1 MIMAGSGKLEIWRFA
16 VVFILVLAAFV
27 AVAVRMFL
35 IQTVWKSELLKLDRY
50 VPDKEMPAMRGNIYA
65 CDGKLMASTVPYYRI
80 YMDTR
85 AEYLCQKNGKRL
97 YENVDSLAWRLSH
110 KFGDR
115 SAAEYK
121 KMILTAHKQNNA
133 KSRRLPLYPK
143 PISYSDMKEVKQF
156 PLFRAGQMR
165 GGLITEKHVRR
176 IKPFGSLAS
185 RTIGD
190 IYGQAGKGGRC
201 GLELAFDSVLSGT
214 PGIAQYQHL
223 GSYAAYVPVVE
234 PEDGLDVT
242 TTIDIEMQDIAES
255 VFLQY
260 LNRYMPEQGCVAL
273 MEVNTGEIKACV
285 NMVRGADGRYTESDD
300 MFFTT
305 RPEPGSTFKVMA
317 MMVALENGVVKA
329 DDKVNTGDGVW
340 NMYGRKMTDTHKNG
354 LLTMGEVM
362 AKSSNIG
369 MSRVIDDYYHDKPG
383 EFVDAL
389 YKMGVGKPMD
399 LDYPNAAKP
408 NVRHPNDKGVKWSKT
423 TLPWMSIGYETGM
436 PPVYTLAFYNAIA
449 NDGKYIKPFLVK
461 SVSRNGR
468 VIESFKTETIN
479 SKICSSHTL
488 HDIRTMLRAAV
499 AEGTGKYANSPYVA
513 LAGKTGT
520 AQIDYWLNGPVR
532 HQITFCGYF
541 PADKPLYSFTVSM
554 RKPIEP
560 ADAGTMCGPV
570 ARKIAERIYSQTVRM
585 PLPEQRVVGDV
596 PTVKSGRTDALHET
610 LDELDFD
617 CNNNVSPWSRTQWQD
632 YFEFKPI
639 DIRAGFV
646 PNVVGMG
653 AKDAVYL
660 LENAGLYVQAYG
672 NGRVVKQSITAGSVA
687 KKGDTVVIELR

>member
-1 MIMAGSGKLEIWRFA
+1 MSDQNKLNMWRFA
-16 VVFILVLAAFV
+16 LVLILVVGAFV
-27 AVAVRMFL
+27 AVLVRMFL
-35 IQTVWKSELLKLDRY
+35 IQTVWKPELMKLDQLK
-50 VPDKEMPAMRGNIYA
+50 PEKEVPAMRGNIYA

-85 AEYLCQKNGKRL
+85 TEYLRQKGGKRL
-97 YENVDSLAWRLSH
+97 YENIDSLAWRLSH

-115 SAAEYK
+115 SAADYK
-121 KMILTAHKQNNA
+121 NMILTAYKQDNA
-133 KSRRLPLYPK
+133 KSRRLALYPK
-143 PISYSDMKEVKQF
+143 AISYSDMMEVKQF
-156 PLFRAGQMR
+156 PLFRMGQMR

-190 IYGQAGKGGRC
+190 IYGQAEKGGRC
-201 GLELAFDSVLSGT
+201 GLELAFDEQLRGT
-214 PGIAQYQHL
+214 PGVAQYQHL
-223 GSYAAYVPVVE
+223 GSYAAYVPIID
-234 PEDGLDVT
+234 PEDGLDIT

-255 VFLQY
+255 VFMEY
-260 LNRYMPEQGCVAL
+260 LERYAPQQGCVAL
-273 MEVNTGEIKACV
+273 MDVHTGEIKACV
-285 NMVRGADGRYTESDD
+285 NMMRGSDGRYSEADD
-300 MFFTT
+300 MTFTT
-305 RPEPGSTFKVMA
+305 RPEPGSTFKIMA

-329 DDKVNTGDGVW
+329 DDKVNTGEGVW
-340 NMYGRKMTDTHKNG
+340 NFYGRKMTDTHKNG
-354 LLTMGEVM
+354 VLTMTEVI

-408 NVRHPNDKGVKWSKT
+408 NVRHPNDKDVKWSKT

-436 PPVYTLAFYNAIA
+436 PPIYTLAFYNAIA

-461 SVSRNGR
+461 SISRNGR
-468 VIESFKTETIN
+468 VLKSFKTETIN

-488 HDIRTMLRAAV
+488 RDIRAMLRATV
-499 AEGTGKYANSPYVA
+499 VDGTAKYANSRHVA

-520 AQIDYWLNGPVR
+520 AQVEYWNNRGPVR

-541 PADKPLYSFTVSM
+541 PAEKPLYSVIVVM

-570 ARKIAERIYSQTVRM
+570 ARKIAERIYSQTVQRT
-585 PLPEQRVVGDV
+585 LPEQLVVGDV
-596 PTVKSGRTDALHET
+596 PKVKSGSATALVET

-617 CNNNVSPWSRTQWQD
+617 YAENASPWAYAQWQNSFD
-632 YFEFKPI
+632 LKPI
-639 DIRAGFV
+639 GVKPGLV

-660 LENAGLYVQAYG
+660 LENVGLHVRMYG
-672 NGRVVKQSITAGSVA
+672 NGSVVNQSIAAGSVA
-687 KKGDTVVIELR
+687 RKGDTVTLELK

>member
-1 MIMAGSGKLEIWRFA
+1 MWRFA
-16 VVFILVLAAFV
+16 VVLILVVGAFLAV
-27 AVAVRMFL
+27 VVRMFL
-35 IQTVWKSELLKLDRY
+35 IQTVWKPELMKLDKIK
-50 VPDKEMPAMRGNIYA
+50 PEKEMPAMRGNIYA
-65 CDGKLMASTVPYYRI
+65 CDGKLMASTVPYYRL

-85 AEYLCQKNGKRL
+85 TEYLCQNGGKRL
-97 YENVDSLAWRLSH
+97 YENIDSLAWRLSH

-121 KMILTAHKQNNA
+121 KMILTAYKQNNA
-133 KSRRLPLYPK
+133 KSRRVALYPK
-143 PISYSDMKEVKQF
+143 AVSYVDMKEVAQF
-156 PLFRAGQMR
+156 PLFRMGQMR

-190 IYGQAGKGGRC
+190 IYGQAEKGGRC
-201 GLELAFDSVLSGT
+201 GLELAFDSVLRGT
-214 PGIAQYQHL
+214 PGVAQYQHL
-223 GSYAAYVPVVE
+223 GSYAAYVSVVE
-234 PEDGLDVT
+234 PEDGLDII

-255 VFLQY
+255 VFMEY
-260 LNRYMPEQGCVAL
+260 LLRYSPEQGCVAL
-273 MEVNTGEIKACV
+273 MDVHTGEIKACV
-285 NMVRGADGRYTESDD
+285 NMARGDDGRYSESDD
-300 MFFTT
+300 MVFTS
-305 RPEPGSTFKVMA
+305 RPEPGSTFKTMA

-329 DDKVNTGDGVW
+329 DDKINTGEGVW

-354 LLTMGEVM
+354 VLTMTEVM

-389 YKMGVGKPMD
+389 YKMGVGKPMN

-408 NVRHPNDKGVKWSKT
+408 NVRHPNDKDVKWSKT
-423 TLPWMSIGYETGM
+423 TLPWMAIGYETGI
-436 PPVYTLAFYNAIA
+436 PPIYTLAFYNAIA

-461 SVSRNGR
+461 AISRNGR
-468 VIESFKTETIN
+468 VLERFKTETIN
-479 SKICSSHTL
+479 SKVCSSQTL
-488 HDIRTMLRAAV
+488 RDIRAMLRATV
-499 AEGTGKYANSPYVA
+499 VEGTAKYANSRHVA

-520 AQIDYWLNGPVR
+520 AQVEYWQRGPIR

-541 PADKPLYSFTVSM
+541 PAEKPLYSIIVVM

-570 ARKIAERIYSQTVRM
+570 ARKIAERIYAQTVQRT
-585 PLPEQRVVGDV
+585 LPEQLVVGDV
-596 PTVKSGRTDALHET
+596 PTVKSGSTEALAET
-610 LDELDFD
+610 FDELDFD
-617 CNNNVSPWSRTQWQD
+617 YAENAAPWSYVQWQNS
-632 YFEFKPI
+632 FEFKPI
-639 DIRAGFV
+639 SVKPGLV

-660 LENAGLYVQAYG
+660 LENAGLHVDMYG
-672 NGRVVKQSITAGSVA
+672 NGRVVRQSIAAGSVA
-687 KKGDTVVIELR
+687 QKGNTILLELK